1 MDAKGKLY
9 ILEEKRVSK
18 WDASG
23 QYECAFGSFGQG
35 PGEFMSLEGLF
46 IHEDGRVFLNDQGRA
61 LVVFMEDG
69 SFLQRIS
76 LSQHLA
82 SDFFVD
88 GQDNIFGLLIQF
100 SPEAMHGQLAKL
112 DPKGNLISIFSGE
125 SPPDLLGKSGVMG
138 GLIHSF
144 SPMPYI
150 CRVLDGICFGYN
162 MEYSLRIF
170 DSDGKLMRHFYK
182 QEKTQSPDK
191 DIAAAEV
198 AWGKDYVR
206 KNVVFPKHRPF
217 FQGLIS
223 DEHGRIFVLRT
234 RPFVTK
240 DKRQDVDIYD
250 KCGNFLYQITL
261 PYRPSI
267 IRNGAMYVIDKD
279 AEGWSLVRR
288 IEIKNINQLHVSAP
302 GCR

>member
-1 MDAKGKLY
+1 MEK
-9 ILEEKRVSK
+9 KRVSK

-46 IHEDGRVFLNDQGRA
+46 IHEDGRIFLNDQGRA

-125 SPPDLLGKSGVMG
+125 SPPNLLGKSGVMG

-144 SPMPYI
+144 SPRPYI
-150 CRVLDGICFGYN
+150 CRV
-162 MEYSLRIF
+162 
-170 DSDGKLMRHFYK
+170 
-182 QEKTQSPDK
+182 
-191 DIAAAEV
+191 
-198 AWGKDYVR
+198 
-206 KNVVFPKHRPF
+206 
-217 FQGLIS
+217 
-223 DEHGRIFVLRT
+223 
-234 RPFVTK
+234 
-240 DKRQDVDIYD
+240 
-250 KCGNFLYQITL
+250 
-261 PYRPSI
+261 
-267 IRNGAMYVIDKD
+267 
-279 AEGWSLVRR
+279 
-288 IEIKNINQLHVSAP
+288 
-302 GCR
+302 